1 MVPTIPKYFRLTWGL
16 TATLAVYLLALGVML
31 KWHWALG
38 PPHTQA
44 SAWLMI
50 AFGLLTALLGLSS
63 MLAALAAV
71 HWTRRA
77 SAVVVGVAVMGWF
90 FIPYFDWD
98 RFLIWQLLVMLGVQT
113 ACIAIALL
121 AARWLGYGLVFADAA
136 GRWEAKPTV
145 SATLR
150 FSISDILI
158 LTVAMALLFTV
169 MRGSRPIDL
178 GTIGYAIN
186 IAGGCAA
193 ALVGLTVLWACFG
206 SSPIFLRG
214 VALILVAPTGGV
226 VYVLAERY
234 ASLLFSW
241 PWYAGVT
248 SAQVLFMTYP
258 CLILRAWGFRFLHF
272 RVGFSG

>member
-1 MVPTIPKYFRLTWGL
+1 VG
-16 TATLAVYLLALGVML
+16 VYLVTLGVML

-38 PPHTQA
+38 APHTQA
-44 SAWLMI
+44 SPWLMI

-63 MLAALAAV
+63 MLAALATV

-113 ACIAIALL
+113 GCIAIALL
-121 AARWLGYGLVFADAA
+121 AAGWLGTSLAFVDAG
-136 GRWEAKPTV
+136 GRSDAKPT
-145 SATLR
+145 SRTTLR

-158 LTVAMALLFTV
+158 LTVALALLFTV
-169 MRGSRPIDL
+169 MRGWRPIDL
-178 GTIGYAIN
+178 GMIGYAIN

-206 SSPIFLRG
+206 SSPVFLR
-214 VALILVAPTGGV
+214 VAALIVVAPMGGV
-226 VYVLAERY
+226 IYVLAARY
-234 ASLLFSW
+234 APLLFSW
-241 PWYAGVT
+241 TWYAGVT
-248 SAQVLFMTYP
+248 SGQVLFMAFP
-258 CLILRAWGFRFLHF
+258 CMMLRAWGFRFV
-272 RVGFSG
+272 RQKVGFSG